1 MTTIKDYL
9 HYFAY
14 ISMVLVIS
22 SCQKNNTDTT
32 DILTRLEQTVEQNP
46 DSVLSILDSIIPY
59 KLNEEDYNKFILLQI
74 QAKDKAYQNISTDTM
89 IYKVKDYYLST
100 GDMKKTALSSFY
112 CGRVLQE
119 QNKDSHA
126 INEFLIA
133 EGYAERTKDVVLKG
147 LIQSNI
153 GSIFL
158 KEFLETEAIKHF
170 FKAAKYFNLA
180 NDTRNEIITYNQIG
194 NAYLMKSVSDS
205 AFLYYKKGFALAEI
219 SKDSLQL
226 ANITQCIGIAYRQT
240 GNFDLAVEYFRN
252 AAKYIGNNDYR
263 AKLYLNLSKTFYER
277 GVQDSAKFY
286 INESLSIAQNDDI
299 NLLANIHKT
308 FSQIAEKQ
316 GDYDQSLISYK
327 EYASYLEQ
335 IVDENKNTEIL
346 KLQRKYKYEQVQ
358 NENNLLKIKE
368 QRLFLIFAII
378 IVLLGLVAIFFY
390 KKYLDSKRNALE
402 NENKI
407 LDAEK
412 KIYQLIEMSN
422 SYDDRENSIKS
433 ILFHH
438 FDILKKAAL
447 LKQSLKNEDQHD
459 HRLLIVRKVN
469 EIIYGQDFFNWEIF
483 YQDMNG
489 IHDGRFERLKL
500 KHILDETEFR
510 ICCLTYANL
519 TCSEIGII
527 LDLSP
532 NTVQMKRSSIR
543 KKLGIEA
550 QGNIQTFIDSEI

>member
-1 MTTIKDYL
+1 MI
-9 HYFAY
+9 
-14 ISMVLVIS
+14 LVIF
-22 SCQKNNTDTT
+22 SCQKNNKDTT

-59 KLNEEDYNKFILLQI
+59 KLNEEDYNNFILLQI
-74 QAKDKAYQNISTDTM
+74 QAKDKAYQNISTDTI
-89 IYKVKDYYLST
+89 IYKVKNYYLSI
-100 GDMKKTALSSFY
+100 GDMKKAALSSFY
-112 CGRVLQE
+112 SGRVLQE
-119 QNKDSHA
+119 QNKDSQA

-170 FKAAKYFNLA
+170 FKAAKYFNIA

-252 AAKYIGNNDYR
+252 AAKYIGSSDYR
-263 AKLYLNLSKTFYER
+263 AKLYLNLSKTFYDR
-277 GVQDSAKFY
+277 GIQDSAKFY
-286 INESLSIAQNDDI
+286 INKSLSIAQNDDI

-308 FSQIAEKQ
+308 LSQIAEKQ
-316 GDYDQSLISYK
+316 NDYDQSLISYK
-327 EYASYLEQ
+327 EYSSYLEQ

-346 KLQRKYKYEQVQ
+346 KLQRQYKYEQIQ

-368 QRLFLIFAII
+368 QKLFLIFAII
-378 IVLLGLVAIFFY
+378 IVLLGIVAVFFY

-402 NENKI
+402 KENKV

-489 IHDGRFERLKL
+489 IHNGRFERLKL

-527 LDLSP
+527 LDLRP